1 METEAK
7 TSQHSLAIELNSNIR
22 EYRRLA
28 RVAHW
33 TSVIF
38 MAIALGCSIA
48 AGIFGLVA
56 HMPRVSGVLA
66 ILPTLIA
73 FVVVNLKLDGKA
85 CWYFDKLN
93 AFEALRTRL
102 LYELPDPPTLDNIAA
117 VAHSRTTVV
126 DALEQDWNKN
136 LMLDWTALSKPPDPR
151 LHVKSQSNGSS
162 VAH

>member
-1 METEAK
+1 
-7 TSQHSLAIELNSNIR
+7 
-22 EYRRLA
+22 
-28 RVAHW
+28 
-33 TSVIF
+33 
-38 MAIALGCSIA
+38 
-48 AGIFGLVA
+48 
-56 HMPRVSGVLA
+56 
-66 ILPTLIA
+66 
-73 FVVVNLKLDGKA
+73 VNLKLDGKA

-117 VAHSRTTVV
+117 AAHSRTTVV